1 MLAPRTDAGAGVWG
15 DAGARG
21 GGGHAVRQ
29 RAPRG
34 DGGPPDFLDLW
45 QKAAVKLAA
54 QMCVAPR
61 ARPRLLARA
70 PVPARTPSYE
80 RSLTRQRHA
89 RARACIPAPAH
100 RARSQA
106 AERGGARARGG
117 HRRRRRRGRRRR
129 VALRGR
135 RWILRQARGHVK
147 RARAVRTRAR
157 SKSQSQAHPSPRRR
171 LSPINL
177 TSAYVSTRPPAALP
191 PRRPPEGMPA
201 SRPGRSGPRA
211 GWHAGA
217 S

>member
-21 GGGHAVRQ
+21 GGGHVVRQ

-89 RARACIPAPAH
+89 RACACIPAPAH
-100 RARSQA
+100 RALAGSGTRRRSPARRASTAA
-106 AERGGARARGG
+106 AEGAAAEGGPPGAAVDPSASPGTCEARTCGEDARAQQ
-117 HRRRRRRGRRRR
+117 
-129 VALRGR
+129 VAVAGASVPAPTA
-135 RWILRQARGHVK
+135 IPHK
-147 RARAVRTRAR
+147 P
-157 SKSQSQAHPSPRRR
+157 H
-171 LSPINL
+171 
-177 TSAYVSTRPPAALP
+177 SAYVSTRPPAALP
-191 PRRPPEGMPA
+191 PRRPSEGMPA

>member
-61 ARPRLLARA
+61 ARSRLLARA

-80 RSLTRQRHA
+80 RSRGNAT
-89 RARACIPAPAH
+89 RARAHASPH
-100 RARSQA
+100 RRTERPQA
-106 AERGGARARGG
+106 AERGGARTRGW

-129 VALRGR
+129 AALRGR
-135 RWILRQARGHVK
+135 RWILRQARGHVR
-147 RARAVRTRAR
+147 RARAARTRAR
-157 SKSQSQAHPSPRRR
+157 SKSPSQAHPSPRRR

-177 TSAYVSTRPPAALP
+177 TSVYVSTRPPAALP

-201 SRPGRSGPRA
+201 ARPGRSGPRA
-211 GWHAGA
+211 GWHAEA